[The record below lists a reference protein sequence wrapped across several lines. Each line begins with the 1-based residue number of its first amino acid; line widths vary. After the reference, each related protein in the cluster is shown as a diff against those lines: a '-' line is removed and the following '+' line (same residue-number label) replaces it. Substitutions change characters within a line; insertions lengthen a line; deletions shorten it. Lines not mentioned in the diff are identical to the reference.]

1 MLSQTHVLSSR
12 PFSFNRFS
20 MPTKMAVI
28 TSRAPFSVRVSTST
42 TSTPLAGDTIPV
54 LVMSE
59 QQTPNLQSR
68 VAAAPSIA
76 VARNLGFRPTPEL
89 GLLSHLFVLSM
100 AFGAFFSVAVFS
112 IPTLIAFGRL
122 GASVKKLSKVV
133 SEEVP
138 GTLHSL
144 KLSSMELN
152 DLTQQ
157 LSSLRHKIAGISKGK
172 QDSSTARSR
181 SFRKGNPAS

>member
-1 MLSQTHVLSSR
+1 M
-12 PFSFNRFS
+12 
-20 MPTKMAVI
+20 
-28 TSRAPFSVRVSTST
+28 
-42 TSTPLAGDTIPV
+42 
-54 LVMSE
+54 
-59 QQTPNLQSR
+59 
-68 VAAAPSIA
+68 
-76 VARNLGFRPTPEL
+76 
-89 GLLSHLFVLSM
+89 
-100 AFGAFFSVAVFS
+100 
-112 IPTLIAFGRL
+112 
-122 GASVKKLSKVV
+122 KKLSKVV

>member
-1 MLSQTHVLSSR
+1 VRLQSRITQFTNKLHSSRNFHSRNLCIKLPMLSQTHVLSSR

-42 TSTPLAGDTIPV
+42 TSTPLAGDTIPA

-100 AFGAFFSVAVFS
+100 VM
-112 IPTLIAFGRL
+112 L
-122 GASVKKLSKVV
+122 
-133 SEEVP
+133 
-138 GTLHSL
+138 
-144 KLSSMELN
+144 
-152 DLTQQ
+152 
-157 LSSLRHKIAGISKGK
+157 
-172 QDSSTARSR
+172 
-181 SFRKGNPAS
+181 